1 MRNLLYATKDIK
13 KGGEKMTKEKFL
25 LIILCL
31 CFVLCIPTI
40 ASATDGVSVT
50 RELYA
55 NNGSMRFYFSG
66 LTLDTTHEYEFGLTR
81 TSAAEVENWHLI
93 TTYTE
98 STATV
103 DISIETADLKEVIN
117 VVDTGYITI
126 KDKTA
131 DSIVLQPFT
140 VDLKIPFLRITNFT
154 VVQNGAE
161 FHTGLAQ
168 EEQFNVGLRNAGNSE
183 AYFQYQKITD
193 QNIIDQYKKIKEEN
207 GNYLELES
215 MLTTTVPTSNW
226 SNWRYWN
233 GYGQTSGHGY
243 PASTIT
249 VPDTGL
255 YYLWVY
261 FAGDGIKD
269 MYGYVLVDN
278 LPTDEIALESIS
290 LPQTETVE
298 LGDTL
303 QLSPTLTPA
312 NTTDT
317 TLTWSSSDTS
327 VATVDSSG
335 KVTPLKVGSTIITVT
350 SQDGSKRATCTVTVT
365 NVSDDDNNND
375 DNSNQGNNNN
385 SNDNNNSNNNSNNSN
400 NNNTSNN
407 NGGSNNGGSSTNN
420 GDSTT
425 APGTLPQTGE
435 SAIIALVIVSIS
447 ILGIVTFIKFR
458 KLRGI

>member
-1 MRNLLYATKDIK
+1 
-13 KGGEKMTKEKFL
+13 MTKEKFL

-31 CFVLCIPTI
+31 CVALCIPTI
-40 ASATDGVSVT
+40 ASATDGVNVT
-50 RELYA
+50 REVVS
-55 NNGSMRFYFSG
+55 NDGNMRFYFSG
-66 LTLDTTHEYEFGLTR
+66 LTLDSTHEYEFGLTR
-81 TSAAEVENWHLI
+81 TAAAEVENWHLI

-98 STATV
+98 TTATINISAETDDLREVV
-103 DISIETADLKEVIN
+103 D

-126 KDKTA
+126 KDTTA
-131 DSIVLQPFT
+131 DSIVLQPFA

-154 VVQNGAE
+154 VLQNGAE

-168 EEQFNVGLRNAGNSE
+168 EKQFNVGLRNASNSE

-226 SNWRYWN
+226 SNWDFWS
-233 GYGQTSGHGY
+233 GYGKNLGHGY
-243 PASTIT
+243 PESTIT

-255 YYLWVY
+255 YYLWLY

-278 LPTDEIALESIS
+278 LPADEIALESIS

-298 LGDTL
+298 LGKSL

-350 SQDGSKRATCTVTVT
+350 SQDGNKRATCTVTVT
-365 NVSDDDNNND
+365 NVSDDEENNND
-375 DNSNQGNNNN
+375 DNSKQGNN
-385 SNDNNNSNNNSNNSN
+385 NNNSNNNSGN
-400 NNNTSNN
+400 NNNSNN

-435 SAIIALVIVSIS
+435 SLVIALVIVSIS
-447 ILGIVTFIKFR
+447 MIGIITFIKFR
-458 KLRGI
+458 KLKGI